1 MVEPT
6 LSFGV
11 SLILSVVFL
20 FLASICPFE
29 KDPALFPLQVRPPP
43 LPAASASAARFTVS
57 YHRDD
62 SLHTGCERT
71 T

>member
-11 SLILSVVFL
+11 SLIFSVVIL

-29 KDPALFPLQVRPPP
+29 KDPALFPLQVRCPPRFFC
-43 LPAASASAARFTVS
+43 ASAFSA
-57 YHRDD
+57 
-62 SLHTGCERT
+62 SLRAEVRGRRPCA
-71 T
+71 